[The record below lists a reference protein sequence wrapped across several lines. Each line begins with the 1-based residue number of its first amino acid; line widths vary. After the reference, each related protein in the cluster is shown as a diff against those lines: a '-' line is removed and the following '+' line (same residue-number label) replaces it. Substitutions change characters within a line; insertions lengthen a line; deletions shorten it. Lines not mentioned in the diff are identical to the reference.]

1 MIEKVRCEISEY
13 AIHNS
18 VYTVL
23 IAGLRRMGYRQCPEV
38 IISPKSSMKNEENRR
53 FQSSTFARFK
63 AQLDPQVLD
72 PTTSALPPTRTD
84 SGEVLASPRFYCETH
99 HSRTKKVL
107 KMSDW
112 DSGETESPT
121 GDEGEI
127 EPGALG
133 IFNAP
138 AMAIGQVFQGTS
150 RITSMDFHEDGE
162 LCVTANEDR
171 WVSLL

>member
-1 MIEKVRCEISEY
+1 
-13 AIHNS
+13 
-18 VYTVL
+18 
-23 IAGLRRMGYRQCPEV
+23 
-38 IISPKSSMKNEENRR
+38 MKNEENRR
-53 FQSSTFARFK
+53 FQPSRFARVK
-63 AQLDPQVLD
+63 AQVGSASLDL
-72 PTTSALPPTRTD
+72 TTSVLPPIRTA
-84 SGEVLASPRFYCETH
+84 SGEALVSPRFYCESH
-99 HSRTKKVL
+99 RGRTQKVL
-107 KMSDW
+107 QMSDW

-171 WVSLL
+171 WVN